1 MLDNILFLATEA
13 HEAAEGGFGLNF
25 NILET
30 NLFNLAILLGLIVF
44 YGRKVLG
51 NILGDRRAKIA
62 EALAEVEGRKNKAAA
77 ALAEEQKKLAE
88 AKAEAGRIVS
98 TANQRARVIA
108 DEIAKK
114 ADLDIAKMQEA
125 ATKDLSAEQERVLA
139 DLRKRIAELAIAN
152 VESRL
157 AGGLEGST
165 QQTLIDRA
173 LANLGGK

>member
-1 MLDNILFLATEA
+1 MIDSVLLLATEA

-30 NLFNLAILLGLIVF
+30 NLFNLAILVGLIVF

-51 NILGDRRAKIA
+51 NILGERRSKIA
-62 EALAEVEGRKNKAAA
+62 EALAEAEGRKDKAAA
-77 ALAEEQKKLAE
+77 ALAVEQKKIAE
-88 AKAEAGRIVS
+88 AKAEASRIVD
-98 TANQRARVIA
+98 TATQRAKVLG

-114 ADLDIAKMQEA
+114 ADLDIEKLREA

-157 AGGLEGST
+157 SAGLDNNV